1 MTLNRDQLIKLLNL
15 TGSEY
20 DVEALNAVRR
30 ANALL
35 RQHRATWADLLA
47 LPQASAKGRQPEPT
61 QAQHQKTR
69 PRPRGPVA
77 FKAKPIWEP
86 KVRHGQW
93 PEYRAT
99 NAPKQVQF
107 SRFGLLS
114 SSLSILFF
122 PYATYVWLY
131 ERVVLISRRRLKP
144 VAMLVPIF
152 GAATAALIWVFLL
165 LLAVALLM
173 D

>member
-1 MTLNRDQLIKLLNL
+1 MALNRDQLIKLLNL

-20 DVEALNAVRR
+20 DAEALNAIRR

-47 LPQASAKGRQPEPT
+47 LPQEPAKGGQPEPAP
-61 QAQHQKTR
+61 AQHQR
-69 PRPRGPVA
+69 PRPGPRGPA

-86 KVRHGQW
+86 KVRHAQW
-93 PEYRAT
+93 HGYRAT
-99 NAPKQVQF
+99 SATKQVQF
-107 SRFGLLS
+107 SRIGLLS
-114 SSLSILFF
+114 PSLSILFF
-122 PYATYVWLY
+122 PYAAYVWLY
-131 ERVVLISRRRLKP
+131 ERVVHTSRWRLKP

-165 LLAVALLM
+165 LLALAQLI